1 VIEKVDFVGV
11 MEVCTGFELEVGG
24 LVVGNLLVVG
34 LDDFRWCCDGESG
47 GLAEEEPFASE
58 VPFALVEAW
67 AVGDLD
73 LIP

>member
-11 MEVCTGFELEVGG
+11 MQACTGFELGVEG

-34 LDDFRWCCDGESG
+34 LDDFHWYCAG
-47 GLAEEEPFASE
+47 GLGELVEEE
-58 VPFALVEAW
+58 PFALVEAW
-67 AVGDLD
+67 AVGALD

>member
-11 MEVCTGFELEVGG
+11 MQACTGFELGVEG

-34 LDDFRWCCDGESG
+34 LNDFRWYCAGESG

-58 VPFALVEAW
+58 VALA
-67 AVGDLD
+67 
-73 LIP
+73 